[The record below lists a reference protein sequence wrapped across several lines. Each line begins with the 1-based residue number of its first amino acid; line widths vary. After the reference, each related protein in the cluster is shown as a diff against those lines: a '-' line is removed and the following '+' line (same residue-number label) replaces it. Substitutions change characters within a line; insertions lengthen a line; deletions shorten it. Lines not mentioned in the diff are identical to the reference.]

1 MQIRFY
7 RYKNFFPYST
17 QPKLHPKSRN
27 FQNAFWNPCA
37 ASAHDS
43 TFTGELLN
51 YRYFRALACAGLR
64 KAAHG
69 LKKFYTAAKA
79 CAGTCAPEHAG
90 LYCFSWC
97 LCWYHV
103 WKIHTSRGSTS
114 AMIHRSC
121 GFAARP
127 MDHATGENLFMIDF
141 RRYLYQFTTKFSI
154 QLNFVCI
161 APSRQRRSSGLTAMQ
176 CMIFGH
182 VWNQQTHEWC
192 HWWVETGILHIV
204 L

>member
-1 MQIRFY
+1 MV
-7 RYKNFFPYST
+7 
-17 QPKLHPKSRN
+17 
-27 FQNAFWNPCA
+27 
-37 ASAHDS
+37 
-43 TFTGELLN
+43 
-51 YRYFRALACAGLR
+51 FRCIV
-64 KAAHG
+64 
-69 LKKFYTAAKA
+69 FYTAAKA

-161 APSRQRRSSGLTAMQ
+161 APSRAAAVKRLDRHASALHDFWTCLKPTDSWPHDSWVMSLMSGNRHTTCSTVKLSRTKLRTLRLLVLGG
-176 CMIFGH
+176 IIE
-182 VWNQQTHEWC
+182 NQNSDFATP
-192 HWWVETGILHIV
+192 
-204 L
+204 